1 MTTMISEVDVSPQLA
16 LQALLEKDLTAFTE
30 FAFGVVRPGVPL
42 KRNWHLDAL
51 TYKLSQLAKGYIRR
65 LIITLPFAKIR
76 CLLLIPAASYP
87 GEHPALVASAR
98 APLSIGSLSER

>member
-1 MTTMISEVDVSPQLA
+1 MTTMITGVDVSPQLA
-16 LQALLEKDLTAFTE
+16 LQALLAKNLPAFTK

-65 LIITLPFAKIR
+65 LIITLPPRSLKSLCASVA
-76 CLLLIPAASYP
+76 LPAWFLGHYP
-87 GEHPALVASAR
+87 WERGRGLVF
-98 APLSIGSLSER
+98 